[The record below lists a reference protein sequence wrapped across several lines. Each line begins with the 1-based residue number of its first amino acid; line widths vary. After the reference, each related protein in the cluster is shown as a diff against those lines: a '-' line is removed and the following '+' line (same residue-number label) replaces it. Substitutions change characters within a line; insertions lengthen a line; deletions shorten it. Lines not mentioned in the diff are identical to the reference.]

1 MNDSKKIS
9 PIGWRTDK
17 GNTENNYNA
26 SIADDSEDVK
36 SANTISIY
44 DLSLTEQNLIKI
56 ANECK
61 DKIEIAK
68 AMACTEDTKKAVKK
82 TRAEL
87 KKQFNEYETERKA
100 RTAEYEEP
108 LKRFKELYNKYIK
121 EPFMTA
127 DTALGQKIDEVERM
141 QKAKKYDDLK
151 TYAQE
156 LKTAYSLNWLDID
169 RIMPNV
175 TISKSQAALEKE
187 VTETLVKIKR
197 DVDATNQLEDGGET
211 LAEYIGCLD
220 FAQACMTIKQ
230 RKQAIEQAN
239 QASQAYTQA
248 ETEKQAVEEN
258 VTQLAPPVV
267 EEETP
272 EENISEMPVFTMTF
286 TVTGTLEQLRAVKAF
301 LVENG
306 IEFKNGGNTN
316 E

>member
-1 MNDSKKIS
+1 MNDTKEKSAVDSGTPTTENI
-9 PIGWRTDK
+9 
-17 GNTENNYNA
+17 ENNYNE

-36 SANTISIY
+36 CANNISIY

-127 DTALGQKIDEVERM
+127 DTALAKKIDDVERM
-141 QKAKKYDDLK
+141 QRAEKYDNLK
-151 TYAQE
+151 AYAQE
-156 LKTAYSLNWLDID
+156 LKTAYSLNWLDVD
-169 RIMPNV
+169 RIMPNI
-175 TISKSQAALEKE
+175 TISKSQTAYEKDIAE
-187 VTETLVKIKR
+187 ILDRIKR
-197 DVDATNQLEDGGET
+197 DVDAINQLEDDVET

-220 FAQACMTIKQ
+220 FAQACMTVKQ
-230 RKQAIEQAN
+230 RKQAIEQAK
-239 QASQAYTQA
+239 QASQTYTQA
-248 ETEKQAVEEN
+248 ETEKQAVEET

-267 EEETP
+267 EETP
-272 EENISEMPVFTMTF
+272 EENISEIPVFKMTF
-286 TVTGTLEQLRAVKAF
+286 TVTGTMQQLKALKAF
-301 LVENG
+301 LIENN
-306 IEFKNGGNTN
+306 IEFKNGGNSN